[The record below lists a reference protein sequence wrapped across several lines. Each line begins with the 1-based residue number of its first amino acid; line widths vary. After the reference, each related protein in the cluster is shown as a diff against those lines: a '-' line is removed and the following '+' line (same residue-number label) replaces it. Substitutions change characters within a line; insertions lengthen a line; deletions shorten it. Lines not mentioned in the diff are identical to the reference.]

1 MFNKPFL
8 AQSGLEKQNRLDKFP
23 APYNPTH
30 RQILRQ
36 RDVTLES
43 GEEET
48 ILTPQHILSSADLE
62 VGREERRK
70 MSSLVNSDQRYK
82 SNMLRM
88 SQCYS
93 YKVLESS

>member
-1 MFNKPFL
+1 MSPLTSNKPFL
-8 AQSGLEKQNRLDKFP
+8 AQSGLEKQ
-23 APYNPTH
+23 
-30 RQILRQ
+30 

-43 GEEET
+43 GEQET
-48 ILTPQHILSSADLE
+48 ILTADQE
-62 VGREERRK
+62 VGREDRRK
-70 MSSLVNSDQRYK
+70 MSSLVNSNQRYK